1 MFVYG
6 IDLLMTNNLFE
17 ISYYYFMGSG
27 LIARGKPLLYL
38 CIISFILTLI
48 PTILL
53 FKKVM
58 YTAEIE
64 R

>member
-38 CIISFILTLI
+38 CIIYSK
-48 PTILL
+48 L
-53 FKKVM
+53 FPNLFES
-58 YTAEIE
+58 T
-64 R
+64 